1 MENSKKLGEFMNA
14 KKEILELTKIEDIE
28 AISIRKR
35 GMNFV
40 MFFEKDKIE
49 KALKELDFEF
59 DDGYGLEEGDD
70 IIVWTKDKIIVK
82 GCYDGSEWY
91 VRLPRHPDKKFV
103 PFGIG
108 GG

>member
-1 MENSKKLGEFMNA
+1 MNA
-14 KKEILELTKIEDIE
+14 KKEILKLTKIEDIE
-28 AISIRKR
+28 AISISKR
-35 GMNFV
+35 YKV
-40 MFFEKDKIE
+40 MFFEKDKVE
-49 KALKELDFEF
+49 EALKELDFEF
-59 DDGYGLEEGDD
+59 DSGYGLEEGPD

>member
-1 MENSKKLGEFMNA
+1 MNA
-14 KKEILELTKIEDIE
+14 KKEILELTKIEDVE

-35 GMNFV
+35 ESDKI

-49 KALKELDFEF
+49 EALKELDFEF
-59 DDGYGLEEGDD
+59 NSGYGLEKGDD